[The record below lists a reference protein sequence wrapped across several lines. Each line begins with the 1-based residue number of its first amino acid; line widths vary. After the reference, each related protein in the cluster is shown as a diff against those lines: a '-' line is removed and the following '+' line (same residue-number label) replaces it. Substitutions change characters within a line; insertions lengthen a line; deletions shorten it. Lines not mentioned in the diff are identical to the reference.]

1 MLEDRDYMR
10 QSSGGF
16 RWSATLTLVVVL
28 IIAFLLQMYVLSP
41 LWTYEELALSLTG
54 IKEGH
59 VWQLLGFQFLH
70 GGWAHL
76 LVNCW
81 VLYMFGREV
90 EFALGKVRFLALYF
104 SAGIVGGLLQV
115 LVSFLWPHYFSPD
128 APVVGASAGIAGL
141 IAAFA
146 MLFPDQSLSF
156 LLFPISFRAK
166 WLLLFVIGEA
176 AIGIAVPKWGGNV
189 AHAAHLGGIL
199 TGMAFIT
206 FGKDLRR
213 ALLGPFESRRRKREL
228 IKAVSIKIPQWP
240 HAKENPSD
248 LPEGEFIS
256 REVDP
261 ILDKISQHGI
271 QSLTERERKILEAAR
286 NRMAKR

>member
-10 QSSGGF
+10 QSSGRF

-28 IIAFLLQMYVLSP
+28 IIASLFQWYVFFRYSVDDALG
-41 LWTYEELALSLTG
+41 LSLDG
-54 IKEGH
+54 IKEGR
-59 VWQLLGFQFLH
+59 VWQLLSFQFLH
-70 GGWAHL
+70 ANWTHL
-76 LVNCW
+76 LMNCF

-90 EFALGKVRFLALYF
+90 EFALGKVRFLVLYF
-104 SAGIVGGLLQV
+104 SAGIVGGLFQV
-115 LVSFLWPHYFSPD
+115 LVSFLWPHYFLPGV
-128 APVVGASAGIAGL
+128 PTMGASAGIAGL
-141 IAAFA
+141 VAAFA
-146 MLFPDQSLSF
+146 MLFPDQSLQF
-156 LLFPISFRAK
+156 LLLPISFRAK
-166 WLLLFVIGEA
+166 WLLLFALGEA

-240 HAKENPSD
+240 NAKENPND